1 MREKSSCARLNL
13 RTLKYRKCLISLSN
27 YLTVYHK
34 KYAFFFSFLRC
45 FTHLLLVSDR
55 YILPVTLL
63 SVVINIP
70 RFFEVNPVES
80 FVIIIILLSEVNPA
94 WAFLLLFLGVP
105 GNTHIQHY
113 NRGKHYGARGRNL
126 LRRDRVTNGPGL
138 HPVKKLHKKEPDLM
152 AALEKW
158 KLFRQMPELRNVLN
172 CPINCEPSNSHALLD
187 HPPFPPV

>member
-1 MREKSSCARLNL
+1 MQDSTLELSSTENAWFHYRTIWQYITKNMR
-13 RTLKYRKCLISLSN
+13 
-27 YLTVYHK
+27 
-34 KYAFFFSFLRC
+34 FFSFVRC

-94 WAFLLLFLGVP
+94 WAFVLLFLGVP

-113 NRGKHYGARGRNL
+113 NRGKRYGARGRNL

-152 AALEKW
+152 TALEKM
-158 KLFRQMPELRNVLN
+158 KVAPPELRNVLN
-172 CPINCEPSNSHALLD
+172 YPINCESSNSHALLD